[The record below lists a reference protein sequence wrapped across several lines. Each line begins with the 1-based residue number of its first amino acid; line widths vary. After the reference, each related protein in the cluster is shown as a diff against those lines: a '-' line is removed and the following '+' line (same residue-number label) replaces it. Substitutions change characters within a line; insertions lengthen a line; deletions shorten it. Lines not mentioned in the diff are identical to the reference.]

1 MLDSTEWAISLLGRW
16 GFSAKAIVK
25 RVKKYTGEEFS
36 TSTIYKTL
44 KSNEVRI
51 KDYRDLKTRE
61 SQQVAN
67 QALGRQ
73 RTKKKKRSS
82 SKNAA

>member
-16 GFSAKAIVK
+16 GFSAKGILK

-36 TSTIYKTL
+36 PSTIYKIL
-44 KSNEVRI
+44 KKNEVRL

-67 QALGRQ
+67 QALGNPRI
-73 RTKKKKRSS
+73 KKKKRRK